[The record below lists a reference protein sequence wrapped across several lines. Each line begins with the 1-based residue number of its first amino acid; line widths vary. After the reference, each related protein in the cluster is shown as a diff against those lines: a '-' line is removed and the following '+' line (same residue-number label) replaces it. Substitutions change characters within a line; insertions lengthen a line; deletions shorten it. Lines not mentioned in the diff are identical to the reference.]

1 MLSRPDCVTAPHLPP
16 AELNAFA
23 PLFVAFA
30 LAAVAWRLWLLAR
43 HARHVARHRDR
54 VPADFAAVVPPEAHA
69 RAAGYTLDKVRVAA
83 VETLAVDGV
92 LVLALSVGGGLALL
106 DGASHALLGDGYARH
121 LATVFGFMAV
131 GAAAALPFDLWRTFR
146 VEARHGF
153 NQTTPGTFVAD
164 IAKGIALALALG
176 SPLVLA
182 ICWFIERT
190 GAWWWVW
197 AWLAW
202 VAFTLVLVAVFPR
215 WIAPLFNR
223 FTPLEEGEL
232 RRRIEA
238 LVARCGFRAEGLFVM
253 DGSRRS
259 SHGNAYFTGFGR
271 SKRIVFFDTLVE
283 RLTQAEIEA
292 VLAHELGHFARGH
305 IPRLLAVRFALAF
318 AMLAVLGWAARESA
332 FAQAFGF
339 AGPAPTGALLAA
351 FFLAVPVF
359 TFPFQPLAS
368 LIARRQE
375 FEADEY
381 AAAHASADDLVSAL
395 GKLYRDNAATLTPDP
410 LHSLVYD
417 SHPPAAIRIAHLRN
431 LGARPAPGA
440 ALDHSALPP

>member
-1 MLSRPDCVTAPHLPP
+1 VND
-16 AELNAFA
+16 FA
-23 PLFVAFA
+23 SVFVAFA

-54 VPADFAAVVPPEAHA
+54 VPGDFAAVVPPEAHA
-69 RAAGYTLDKVRVAA
+69 RAADYTRDKVRVAVA
-83 VETLAVDGV
+83 ETLAVDGV
-92 LVLALSVGGGLALL
+92 LLLALGVGGGLALL
-106 DGASHALLGDGYARH
+106 DAASRALLGDGYARH
-121 LATVFGFMAV
+121 LATVFAFLAV
-131 GAAAALPFDLWRTFR
+131 GAAASLPFDAWRTFG

-153 NQTTPGTFVAD
+153 NHTTPATFAAD
-164 IAKGIALALALG
+164 LAKGAALAAALG
-176 SPLVLA
+176 TPLVLA
-182 ICWFIERT
+182 VCWFIEAT
-190 GAWWWVW
+190 GAWWWFW
-197 AWLAW
+197 AWVAW
-202 VAFTLVLVAVFPR
+202 VAFTLALVAIFPR

-238 LVARCGFRAEGLFVM
+238 LVARCGFRAEGLYVM

-271 SKRIVFFDTLVE
+271 AKRIVFFDTLVE
-283 RLTQAEIEA
+283 RLTQGEIEA

-318 AMLAVLGWAARESA
+318 VLLAVLGWAAREPA
-332 FAQAFGF
+332 FAAALGL
-339 AGPAPTGALLAA
+339 AAPAPTGALLAA
-351 FFLAVPVF
+351 FLLVVPVF

-368 LIARRQE
+368 LLSRRQE
-375 FEADEY
+375 FEADEF
-381 AAAHASADDLVSAL
+381 AARHASADDLVSAL

-417 SHPPAAIRIAHLRN
+417 SHPPAAIRIAHLRG
-431 LGARPAPGA
+431 LAAASAPRGAGAP
-440 ALDHSALPP
+440 DHSPSTP

>member
-1 MLSRPDCVTAPHLPP
+1 M
-16 AELNAFA
+16 NAFA
-23 PLFVAFA
+23 ILFVAFA
-30 LAAVAWRLWLLAR
+30 IAALAWRLWLLAR
-43 HARHVARHRDR
+43 QARHVGRHRDR

-69 RAAGYTLDKVRVAA
+69 KAADYTRDKIRIAA
-83 VETLAVDGV
+83 LETVAVDGA
-92 LVLALSVGGGLALL
+92 LLLALSVGGGLAAI
-106 DGASHALLGDGYARH
+106 DAQSRALLGEGYARD
-121 LATVFGFMAV
+121 LATLFAFVAA
-131 GAAAALPFDLWRTFR
+131 GALAALPFDIWRTFR

-153 NQTTPGTFVAD
+153 NQTTPATFAAD
-164 IAKGIALALALG
+164 LAKGIALGAALG
-176 SPLVLA
+176 TPLVLA
-182 ICWFIERT
+182 VCWFIEAM

-197 AWLAW
+197 AWFAW
-202 VAFTLVLVAVFPR
+202 VAFTLVLVAIFPR

-232 RRRIEA
+232 RARIEA

-271 SKRIVFFDTLVE
+271 AKRIVFFDTLVE
-283 RLTQAEIEA
+283 RLTKGEIEA

-318 AMLAVLGWAARESA
+318 GLLAVLGWAAREPA
-332 FAQAFGF
+332 FAAALGL
-339 AGPAPTGALLAA
+339 ASPPPTGALLAA
-351 FFLAVPVF
+351 FLLVVPVF

-368 LIARRQE
+368 LLSRRQE
-375 FEADEY
+375 FEADEF
-381 AAAHASADDLVSAL
+381 AARHASAEDLVSAL

-417 SHPPAAIRIAHLRN
+417 SHPPAALRIAHLRR
-431 LGARPAPGA
+431 LA
-440 ALDHSALPP
+440 AKTA

>member
-1 MLSRPDCVTAPHLPP
+1 M
-16 AELNAFA
+16 NAFA
-23 PLFVAFA
+23 LTFVAFA
-30 LAAVAWRLWLLAR
+30 LAALAWRLWLLAR
-43 HARHVARHRDR
+43 HARHVSRHRDR
-54 VPADFAAVVPPEAHA
+54 VPPDFAALVPPEAHA
-69 RAAGYTLDKVRVAA
+69 RAADYTRDKVRVAA
-83 VETLAVDGV
+83 IEAVAIDGALLLAM
-92 LVLALSVGGGLALL
+92 SVGGGLAAL
-106 DGASHALLGDGYARH
+106 DAVSGSLLGTGYARD
-121 LATVFGFMAV
+121 LATVFAFVAV
-131 GAAAALPFDLWRTFR
+131 GAAASLPFDAWRTFG

-153 NQTTPGTFVAD
+153 NKSTPALFAAD
-164 IAKGIALALALG
+164 IARGVALAAALG

-182 ICWFIERT
+182 VCWFIEAT

-197 AWLAW
+197 AWVAW
-202 VAFTLVLVAVFPR
+202 VAFTLLLVAVFPR

-232 RRRIEA
+232 RRRIES

-271 SKRIVFFDTLVE
+271 AKRIVFFDTLIE
-283 RLTQAEIEA
+283 RLTQEEIEA

-318 AMLAVLGWAARESA
+318 VLLALMGWAAGEPA
-332 FAQAFGF
+332 FAAAFGLPS
-339 AGPAPTGALLAA
+339 PAPTGALLAA
-351 FFLAVPVF
+351 FMLAVPAF

-368 LIARRQE
+368 LLSRRQE
-375 FEADEY
+375 FEADEF
-381 AAAHASADDLVSAL
+381 AARHASADDLVSAL

-417 SHPPAAIRIAHLRN
+417 SHPPAALRIEHLRRIA
-431 LGARPAPGA
+431 GRPA
-440 ALDHSALPP
+440 